1 MIKKE
6 NEISR
11 VLDIF
16 KEISSIPHGSGN
28 MGKIADYC
36 TDFAK
41 KLALKYYRD
50 NADNV
55 IIYKGA
61 NMCDKDTPVILQ
73 GHLDMVC
80 QKANDSNFDFLSDGI
95 EIIDDGEYLRAPNT
109 TLGADNGIAVAMILS
124 LLERYDIPHPPIEA
138 VFTTD
143 EEIGMIGA
151 KKLDTAVLYGKKF
164 INLDSEEDDTVT
176 VSCAGGCDFKATLGI
191 TRIVKNTTG
200 IKIKLCGLK
209 GGHSGVEINSH
220 RVNADILAGRF
231 LDYLSRH
238 TDFDIV
244 SIDGGDKPNAI
255 PCQCT
260 LVITS
265 DNPEKAVEAINKC
278 ADIVKQEISFNEE
291 SFYTDVSVLQAKE
304 YSVLDENSKKE
315 LIFSLNC
322 IPNGI
327 MEMSSEI
334 ENLVETSLNLGVLST
349 DENEIVFHSALRSSK
364 QSSLDFLENR
374 LRLFFEKVTAT
385 VECFGHYPPWEYKSD
400 SVLREI
406 YLNTYTEL
414 FGITPKVEAIHA
426 GLECAVFSSSIKGAD
441 CIAIGPNIFDAH
453 TVNERLQIS
462 SVEKVYKLLLQ
473 ILAEI

>member
-1 MIKKE
+1 MQKHTI
-6 NEISR
+6 NR
-11 VLDIF
+11 VFDIF

-41 KLALKYYRD
+41 KLGLKYHRD

-61 NMCDKDTPVILQ
+61 NMCNKDATPVILQ

-80 QKANDSNFDFLSDGI
+80 QKTNDSKIDFLRDGI
-95 EIIDDGEYLRAPNT
+95 EIINDGEYLRAANT

-124 LLERYDIPHPPIEA
+124 ILEKNDIPHPPIEA

-151 KKLDTAVLYGKKF
+151 KKLDTAVLSGKKF

-176 VSCAGGCDFKATLGI
+176 VSCAGGSDFKATLSI
-191 TRIVKNTTG
+191 SRVIKNTTG
-200 IKIKLCGLK
+200 IEIKLCGLK

-231 LDYLSRH
+231 LDYLNRH

-244 SIDGGDKPNAI
+244 SVNGGDKPNAI

-265 DNPEKAVEAINKC
+265 DNPEKAVEAINSC
-278 ADIVKQEISFNEE
+278 ADIVGREISFNEE
-291 SFYTDVSVLQAKE
+291 NFYADISLKETKE
-304 YSVLDENSKKE
+304 YSILDENSKKE

-327 MEMSSEI
+327 IDMSSEI
-334 ENLVETSLNLGVLST
+334 ENLVETSLNLGILST
-349 DENEIVFHSALRSSK
+349 DENEIVLHSALRSSK

-374 LRLFFEKVTAT
+374 LRLFFEKVNAT
-385 VECFGHYPPWEYKSD
+385 IDCFGHYPPWEYRSD

-414 FGITPKVEAIHA
+414 FGVTPKVEAIHA
-426 GLECAVFSSSIKGAD
+426 GLECAVFSSSIKDAD

-453 TVNERLQIS
+453 TVNERLQTS

-473 ILAEI
+473 ILAKI